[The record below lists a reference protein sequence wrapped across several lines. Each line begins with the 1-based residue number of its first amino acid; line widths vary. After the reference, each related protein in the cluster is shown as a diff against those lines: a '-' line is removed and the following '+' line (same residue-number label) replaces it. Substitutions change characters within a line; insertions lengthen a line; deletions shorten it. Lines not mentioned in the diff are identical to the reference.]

1 METRTINPD
10 TFVSNNRAKFLGKVY
25 SAIGGR
31 LAVAQLVGINAL
43 TEPAAQH
50 AAWIQITEA
59 IRLVF
64 NHELAVAKG
73 NWEPVAAAA
82 KEQFDALKA
91 RGPVAKPIG
100 DAIWAPAN
108 ELKADVRDAEQRL
121 ARFEGELAELIKAEP
136 AMVER
141 ANKQAAEAAAQAS

>member
-1 METRTINPD
+1 MSTKNID
-10 TFVSNNRAKFLGKVY
+10 LSTFVSNNRAKFLGKVY

-50 AAWIQITEA
+50 AAWTQITEA

-64 NHELAVAKG
+64 NHELAVAKAA
-73 NWEPVAAAA
+73 WEPKAAAA
-82 KEQFDALKA
+82 KTQFETLKA
-91 RGPVAKPIG
+91 AGPVSKPVG

-121 ARFEGELAELIKAEP
+121 ARFEAELAELIKAEP

-141 ANKQAAEAAAQAS
+141 ANKQAAEAAAKAS